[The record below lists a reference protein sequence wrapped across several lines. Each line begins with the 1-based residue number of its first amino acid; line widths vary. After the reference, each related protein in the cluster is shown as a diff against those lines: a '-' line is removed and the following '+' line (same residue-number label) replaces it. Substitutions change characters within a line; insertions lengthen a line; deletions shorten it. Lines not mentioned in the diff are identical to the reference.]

1 MSKRARKREMGYE
14 LATPVCVSC
23 ANYQPPR
30 LALRNSLP
38 GMQSAA
44 LCRLGQFAVHPFA
57 CCDKWAGRRGETL
70 DGAASKPTPIAPPPA
85 PKPQPAA

>member
-23 ANYQPPR
+23 VNYQPPR

-38 GMQSAA
+38 GMESAPW
-44 LCRLGQFAVHPFA
+44 CKLGQFAVHPFA
-57 CCDKWAGRRGETL
+57 CCDRWAGRRGETL
-70 DGAASKPTPIAPPPA
+70 GSPTLPPPA
-85 PKPQPAA
+85 PNTQPGA